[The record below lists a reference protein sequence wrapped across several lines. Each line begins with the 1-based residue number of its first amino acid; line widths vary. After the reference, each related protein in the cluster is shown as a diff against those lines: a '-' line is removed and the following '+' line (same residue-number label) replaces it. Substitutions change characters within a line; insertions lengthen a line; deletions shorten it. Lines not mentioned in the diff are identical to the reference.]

1 MDHIQD
7 TNVRIAPQRQKMDY
21 PFDIKEEIKATE
33 RLNAQK
39 AGHGSQRSD
48 VRKPWFSSFQGR
60 LRSNPGPFFL
70 IGSGLMIGWIS
81 VLRDRRRRQ
90 AIIMRD
96 FSDVS
101 EEIDP
106 GI

>member
-7 TNVRIAPQRQKMDY
+7 TNVRMAPQRRKMDY

-39 AGHGSQRSD
+39 VGQGVQRS

-60 LRSNPGPFFL
+60 LWANPGPFFL

-90 AIIMRD
+90 SIIMRD